1 MYSLLLWL
9 DKDIIKQLRSYCI
22 HYETGLVSIRFMD
35 WAQFACLIGNLRAQT
50 MKMGW
55 AVQGLRVSLLL
66 LRPSIFFTP
75 DFQNKKSTFKI
86 ISLVII

>member
-35 WAQFACLIGNLRAQT
+35 WAQFACRIGNLRAQT
-50 MKMGW
+50 TKMGW
-55 AVQGLRVSLLL
+55 AV
-66 LRPSIFFTP
+66 
-75 DFQNKKSTFKI
+75 
-86 ISLVII
+86 